1 MGKKICDFCN
11 PARYLAITLLAA
23 LMMIQNLTA
32 QDKQR
37 IDIEEADYLDSDEKI
52 VANAM
57 RLIGSVR
64 LRHNNVLMW
73 CDSAYAYNG
82 TNRVDAFG
90 NVHINQGD
98 TAHLYADM
106 IYYDGDRSFARAI
119 RNVRLVNKSTTLY
132 SDTVD
137 YDLIQNLG
145 YYNDKGK
152 IIDSTNILT
161 SQIGKYYVK
170 QDIVYFY
177 RNVEGYNE
185 KYKLNSDTV
194 KYNTA
199 TGIFYIQGPTTIR
212 DSVNTIYGE
221 GGWYNSRTGV
231 AQLLKNPQVYNENQT
246 MKGDVID
253 YDRKK
258 GFGKARGM
266 VEIIDYKN
274 NVIVKGL
281 HAWYDDP
288 TETAFVTDSAQFI
301 MISDGD
307 SLYLHAD
314 TLRSVAD
321 TVRDE
326 KIILAYYGVRF
337 YRSDLQGKC
346 DSLVYF
352 SRDSTVEMHT
362 FPVLWS
368 DNHQMNADY
377 VEMKTN
383 RNAPNEV
390 RLKNDAFIISRNDSL
405 MYDQVKGKNMTGY
418 IVNQKLDR
426 IFVDGNGQTIY
437 YAEDKGDILGLNRA
451 ESSKIRIQMKDG
463 KIYRISFL
471 TQPEGSL
478 TPLHLVTDEQRRLS
492 GFDWKESIR
501 PVSKEDIFRKTS
513 KETSAGK
520 NGTPVNRKM
529 TEPPKVS
536 KLPVKS
542 SIQ

>member
-321 TVRDE
+321 TIRDE